1 MTDKEIFEGEDLNG
15 DVVKFSIN
23 TPGAE
28 EIKKSQIVYNKA
40 FKQALDDGAL
50 LRQKLTAYM
59 RDQNLWDDTKQKQY
73 DDLLEQIGEMEEA
86 LQRGG
91 IRLTTAR
98 EMALDLRK
106 KREDFRALIAER
118 NSLDAASAE
127 GQADNA
133 RFEELVRLCTINPEN
148 NQRYFSSES
157 EYNASANQ
165 PWVVVA
171 AEKLGNAMYGLDPN
185 YEKNL
190 EENKFLKEF
199 KFVNDELR
207 FINEDGHTVDSEGR
221 LTNEDGR
228 YVAYENDDDYKA
240 KKDPYFVN
248 KNGERVVE
256 GKDGWVKESMVERK
270 PFLDD
275 EDNPIEVVSEK
286 EEKPKATKRRTRKTK
301 TDQESV

>member
-1 MTDKEIFEGEDLNG
+1 MKDKEIFEGEDLSGNI
-15 DVVKFSIN
+15 VKFSVKA
-23 TPGAE
+23 PGAE

-59 RDQNLWDDTKQKQY
+59 REQKLWNDDKQKQY
-73 DDLLEQIGEMEEA
+73 DDLLETINEMEES
-86 LQRGG
+86 LQKGG
-91 IRLTTAR
+91 IRLTTAKEIALELR
-98 EMALDLRK
+98 E
-106 KREDFRALIAER
+106 KREEFRGLIAER

-133 RFEELVRLCTINPEN
+133 RFEELVRLCTLNPEN
-148 NQRYFSSES
+148 GQRYFANEAD
-157 EYNASANQ
+157 YNASANQ

-221 LTNEDGR
+221 LTNEEGR
-228 YVAYENDDDYKA
+228 FIAYENDDDYKNKENA
-240 KKDPYFVN
+240 YFVN
-248 KNGERVVE
+248 KDGERVVE
-256 GKDGWVKESMVERK
+256 GKDGWIKESITERK

-275 EDNPIEVVSEK
+275 EDNPIGTVAQK
-286 EEKPKATKRRTRKTK
+286 EEKPKTTKRRTRKTK